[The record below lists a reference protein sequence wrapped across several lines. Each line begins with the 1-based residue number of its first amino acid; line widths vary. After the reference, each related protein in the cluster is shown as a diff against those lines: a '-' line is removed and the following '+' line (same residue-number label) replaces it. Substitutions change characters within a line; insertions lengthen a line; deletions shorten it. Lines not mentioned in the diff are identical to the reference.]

1 MTILT
6 FAMVMDWHLLGE
18 PLDWTIMKGLVQVGD
33 KAQRCQEMGGRGQKC
48 EDTVDQI
55 NSLYQGR
62 QNTFSSEKNIVDELL
77 ILLVNQQSAPGYWT
91 WCLNDGNP
99 MDWKKKKELLI

>member
-1 MTILT
+1 MS
-6 FAMVMDWHLLGE
+6 
-18 PLDWTIMKGLVQVGD
+18 GD
-33 KAQRCQEMGGRGQKC
+33 GGWGRGQKC

-55 NSLYQGR
+55 NSLHQGR

>member
-18 PLDWTIMKGLVQVGD
+18 PLDWTIMEGLVQVGD
-33 KAQRCQEMGGRGQKC
+33 KAQRCQEMGGWGRGQKC

-77 ILLVNQQSAPGYWT
+77 ILLVNQQ
-91 WCLNDGNP
+91 
-99 MDWKKKKELLI
+99 